1 MQKQTSLK
9 YAVVIEF
16 QKRGAIHF
24 HVLFFN
30 LPFIDHDKLSKL
42 WRNGFI
48 KINKIENV
56 KNIGS
61 YVTKYMSKDFD
72 DSRLCGQKSYFTSR
86 GLKKPFITYD
96 EDDIKTLIKIMPNES
111 ETFKSNFDSKFAGKS
126 KFIQFNLEKYP
137 ELKNVIKELL
147 EKQS

>member
-1 MQKQTSLK
+1 MQTQNFLK

-30 LPFIDHDKLSKL
+30 LPYIDQNILAKL
-42 WRNGFI
+42 WGKGFI
-48 KINKIENV
+48 KINKIDNV

-61 YVTKYMSKDFD
+61 YVTKYMSKDFG

-96 EDDIKTLIKIMPNES
+96 ESAINILLNAMPDKDKAFQIE
-111 ETFKSNFDSKFAGKS
+111 FDSKFSGKS
-126 KFIQFNLEKYP
+126 KFIQFNLKDYP

-147 EKQS
+147 ENES